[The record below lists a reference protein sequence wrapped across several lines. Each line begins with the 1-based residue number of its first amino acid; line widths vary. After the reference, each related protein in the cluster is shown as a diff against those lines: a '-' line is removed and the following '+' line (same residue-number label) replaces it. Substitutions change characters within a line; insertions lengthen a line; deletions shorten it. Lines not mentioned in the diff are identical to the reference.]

1 MQTGKQ
7 QSYTDYLA
15 ESTDTVRRG
24 NSLEKVIE
32 IGVFLIVWTVCLVL
46 RIFCFNPDRF
56 EMADDFIFRRNV
68 HADAVLR
75 VRRVPPCD
83 NFRSRCCC
91 FMHRHRSRTLL
102 LPPESLRHTITIHQ
116 AVQIVEF
123 ARFFLLHIRQI
134 MQFHE
139 ICAIPRE
146 KKDFSP

>member
-32 IGVFLIVWTVCLVL
+32 TGVFLIVWTVCLVL

-56 EMADDFIFRRNV
+56 EVAEIPHRFRTI
-68 HADAVLR
+68 AFFCVL
-75 VRRVPPCD
+75 PAATLII
-83 NFRSRCCC
+83 SALIG
-91 FMHRHRSRTLL
+91 SGSGWTLL
-102 LPPESLRHTITIHQ
+102 LPPESPRQTITILQ
-116 AVQIVEF
+116 AVRIVEY
-123 ARFFLLHIRQI
+123 ARFFLLHIQQI
-134 MQFHE
+134 VQFHE